1 MSVPPT
7 APHRCEATRRATADS
22 EAVPVAG
29 ARPASPADSRPRRA
43 VPGTA
48 RRRPPRPPALTLAVA
63 QVAVAAVLG
72 GLVELA
78 LLYSDNPVEPTWVAG
93 LFVVGAW
100 IYVAAGTVAWLRR
113 PGSRVGLLLT
123 GGGFAWLGAGLG
135 NSAVPALDAAG
146 TIVSTLPIAVVMH
159 LLLAFPSGRLRNG
172 YERAI
177 TAAGYGVCLVL
188 QAPKYLF
195 AAAGPLA
202 VADRPDLVDGGILVQ
217 RLCGLVVVLLIA
229 VVLVQRM
236 RVATPAQRR
245 VLAPLALYG
254 IVAILAIPLGAGV
267 ADLLFGGGGMWL
279 PVVQLSVMAGVPVV
293 FVVAATRGGFV
304 RTAGIAELGM
314 TLGIDD
320 GGRPGLAEV
329 LAAALGDDSVE
340 LLFRVPGE
348 AHWVNAAGVTAVP
361 PAASEDR
368 GVAEVVLGGRTIGA
382 IVYDATLLSRREEVR
397 EAAQVVALALDRERL
412 TVELRASRARL
423 VEAGDAERR
432 RIARDLHDG
441 LQSRLV
447 LLAVQAGVIGG
458 PAVELRDG
466 LEVAIDELRALVH
479 GVMPAELTE
488 RGLPAAVEGL
498 ADRMPVEVR
507 LEVVGLER
515 RLSPAVESTG
525 FMVISEALVNAVKH
539 ARARDI
545 SVALVRRANDVLLI
559 EVHDDGIGGAGP
571 GHGTRSIADRVD
583 ALGGRLEIE
592 SPTGAGTRVTVELPC
607 AS

>member
-1 MSVPPT
+1 MPAPST
-7 APHRCEATRRATADS
+7 AQHRREAMLPAPSADG
-22 EAVPVAG
+22 AG
-29 ARPASPADSRPRRA
+29 AAGRSSSPPVPRRRSPQA
-43 VPGTA
+43 PGGY
-48 RRRPPRPPALTLAVA
+48 RPPRPPALTLAVA
-63 QVAVAAVLG
+63 QVAVVAVVG

-78 LLYSDNPVEPTWVAG
+78 LLFSGADPAPSWVAG
-93 LFVVGAW
+93 LFVAGGW
-100 IYVAAGTVAWLRR
+100 SYVAAGTVAWLRR

-123 GGGFAWLGAGLG
+123 GGGYAWLGAGLA
-135 NSAVPALDAAG
+135 NSAVPALQGAG
-146 TIVSTLPIAVVMH
+146 AIVATLPIAVVMH
-159 LLLAFPSGRLRNG
+159 LLLAFPSGRLRNR
-172 YERAI
+172 YERGLAV
-177 TAAGYGVCLVL
+177 AGYAVCLVL

-195 AAAGPLA
+195 AASGPLA
-202 VADRPDLVDGGILVQ
+202 VADRPDLVDAGMLVQ
-217 RLCGLVVVLLIA
+217 RLCGLVVVLLLVA
-229 VVLVQRM
+229 VLVQRL
-236 RVATPAQRR
+236 RVAPPAQRR

-254 IVAILAIPLGAGV
+254 IVAILVIPLGAGV
-267 ADLLFGGGGMWL
+267 ADLLFGDGGTWL
-279 PVVQLSVMAGVPVV
+279 AAVQLAVMAGVPVA

-320 GGRPGLAEV
+320 DGRPGLAEV
-329 LAAALGDDSVE
+329 LASALGDDSVE

-368 GVAEVVLGGRTIGA
+368 GVVEVVLGGRTIGA

-458 PAVELRDG
+458 TAAELREG

-498 ADRMPVEVR
+498 ADRMPVEVA
-507 LEVVGLER
+507 LEVAGLER
-515 RLSPAVESTG
+515 RLPPAVESTG

-545 SVALVRRANDVLLI
+545 SVTLVRRSSDVLLI
-559 EVHDDGIGGAGP
+559 EVHDDGIGGAGS
-571 GHGTRSIADRVD
+571 GHGTRSIVDRVD
-583 ALGGRLEIE
+583 ALGGRLAIE
-592 SPTGAGTRVTVELPC
+592 SPTGAGTRVIVELPC
-607 AS
+607 GS

>member
-7 APHRCEATRRATADS
+7 ASQPPEAAGSVADLGTRPTAADGS
-22 EAVPVAG
+22 G
-29 ARPASPADSRPRRA
+29 APR
-43 VPGTA
+43 GF
-48 RRRPPRPPALTLAVA
+48 RRRPPRLAVRPPARQPALILAVA
-63 QVAVAAVLG
+63 QVTVAAVLG

-78 LLYSDNPVEPTWVAG
+78 VLFSGVEPRPPWQVG
-93 LFVVGAW
+93 LFVAGAW

-123 GGGFAWLGAGLG
+123 GGGFAWLGAGLI
-135 NSAVPALDAAG
+135 NTTVPALVATG
-146 TIVSTLPIAVVMH
+146 TIVATLPIAVVMH
-159 LLLAFPSGRLRNG
+159 LLLAFPSGRLRGG
-172 YERAI
+172 YDRAI
-177 TAAGYGVCLVL
+177 AAAGYVVCLVL

-195 AAAGPLA
+195 APEGPLV
-202 VADRPDLVDGGILVQ
+202 VADRPDLFDAGGLVQ
-217 RLCGLVVVLLIA
+217 RICGLVVVLLM
-229 VVLVQRM
+229 VGVLVQRM
-236 RVATPAQRR
+236 RAATAGQRR

-254 IVAILAIPLGAGV
+254 TVAILVIPLGAGV
-267 ADLLFGGGGMWL
+267 ADLLFGGGGIWL

-293 FVVAATRGGFV
+293 FVIAANRGGFV

-314 TLGIDD
+314 TLGVEDA
-320 GGRPGLAEV
+320 GRPGLAEV
-329 LAAALGDDSVE
+329 LASALGDGSVE

-368 GVAEVVLGGRTIGA
+368 GVVEVVLGGRTIGA

-397 EAAQVVALALDRERL
+397 EAARVVALALDRERL

-423 VEAGDAERR
+423 VAAGDAERR

-447 LLAVQAGVIGG
+447 LLAVQAGVVGG
-458 PAVELRDG
+458 PAGELREG

-507 LEVVGLER
+507 LEVVGFEQ
-515 RLSPAVESTG
+515 RLPPAVESTG

-545 SVALVRRANDVLLI
+545 GVTLVRRASGVLAI
-559 EVHDDGIGGAGP
+559 EVRDDGIGGAGP
-571 GHGTRSIADRVD
+571 GHGMRSIADRVD
-583 ALGGRLEIE
+583 ALGGRLAIE

>member
-1 MSVPPT
+1 MPAPPT
-7 APHRCEATRRATADS
+7 ASQRTAVTGS
-22 EAVPVAG
+22 AAG
-29 ARPASPADSRPRRA
+29 RGAHPADRPLRSGSDAPRRPAASGRGA
-43 VPGTA
+43 
-48 RRRPPRPPALTLAVA
+48 RRPPRRPALTLAVT

-78 LLYSDNPVEPTWVAG
+78 LLFSGAEPAPSWVTG
-93 LFVVGAW
+93 LFVAGAW

-123 GGGFAWLGAGLG
+123 GGGFAWLGAGLA
-135 NSAVPALDAAG
+135 NSTVPALQATGA
-146 TIVSTLPIAVVMH
+146 VVATLPIAVVMH
-159 LLLAFPSGRLRNG
+159 LLLAFPSGRLRSRH
-172 YERAI
+172 ERMLAV
-177 TAAGYGVCLVL
+177 AGYAVCLVL

-195 AAAGPLA
+195 AAEGPLT
-202 VADRPDLVDGGILVQ
+202 VADRPDLVDAGMLVQ
-217 RLCGLVVVLLIA
+217 RLCGLVVVLLLA
-229 VVLVQRM
+229 GVLVQRM
-236 RVATPAQRR
+236 RVATSAQRR
-245 VLAPLALYG
+245 VLAPLAVYG

-267 ADLLFGGGGMWL
+267 ADLLLGGGGTWL
-279 PVVQLSVMAGVPVV
+279 PAVQLLLMAGVPVA

-304 RTAGIAELGM
+304 RTSGIAELGM

-329 LAAALGDDSVE
+329 LASALGDDSVE

-348 AHWVNAAGVTAVP
+348 AHWVNAAGVMAVP

-368 GVAEVVLGGRTIGA
+368 GVVEVVLGDRTIGA

-397 EAAQVVALALDRERL
+397 EAARVVALALDRERL

-447 LLAVQAGVIGG
+447 LLAVQAGVVGG
-458 PAVELRDG
+458 PAGELREG

-515 RLSPAVESTG
+515 RLPPAVESTG

-545 SVALVRRANDVLLI
+545 TVTLVRRAGDVLAI
-559 EVHDDGIGGAGP
+559 EVRDDGIGGAGP
-571 GHGTRSIADRVD
+571 GHGTRSIVDRVD
-583 ALGGRLEIE
+583 ALGGRLAIE
-592 SPTGAGTRVTVELPC
+592 SPTGAGTRVIVELPC